1 MTARRDEDAVANVS
15 RPLCENASSLF
26 SRSPSPFFFCCC
38 CPPWSSPPR
47 VGMGAGRDGVTAKR
61 PNANPPHPRTRTKNA
76 GEATSPP
83 PPPLTQARGFLWLSA
98 RRADYAPWGPILF
111 FFFKC
116 VSCSAYR
123 RCALKLHALTR
134 VGSIWGSTGIER
146 VPGLPN
152 TTLPDKFADATSQS
166 YIARERRRL
175 ALGFSLGIGVLGRS
189 TTLKWPALLRT
200 LLERPHTRCC

>member
-1 MTARRDEDAVANVS
+1 MKTLWRTS
-15 RPLCENASSLF
+15 PGPLAKTPLRF
-26 SRSPSPFFFCCC
+26 SPVLPLLFFFLW

-47 VGMGAGRDGVTAKR
+47 VGMGAVHDGVTAKR
-61 PNANPPHPRTRTKNA
+61 PSAQRQPSSTTPPHKKRRRGDP
-76 GEATSPP
+76 PP